1 MIGVDVETKNNV
13 DFCDIALKIAQ
24 YLSDCKA
31 TDVVLL
37 DLKEE
42 DIWTRFFIVATV
54 MSATHA
60 AGLEKQLEEEIE
72 RLNVLNFYNKR
83 RANDGNDWKL
93 VDLGE
98 IATIHLMSKISRNF
112 YDLEHLHKNAKKIYD
127 SSTGV
132 I

>member
-60 AGLEKQLEEEIE
+60 TGLENSLVKEIKALNLEQCY
-72 RLNVLNFYNKR
+72 RKR
-83 RANDGNDWKL
+83 GGDEGSEWKL
-93 VDLGE
+93 IDIGGIVV
-98 IATIHLMSKISRNF
+98 HLMSKMARDF
-112 YDLEHLHKNAKKIYD
+112 YDLENLHKNAKKLIC
-127 SSTGV
+127 
-132 I
+132 